1 MNTTLHPLAEDYLR
15 RLDHAAWSLPGPDR
29 TELLA
34 EIRAH
39 LEAGLTPGS
48 TDADVRNLLAELG
61 APEDIVA
68 AAQASPEGAQTT
80 GIPRP
85 APLTAASPWGPL
97 EILAVLGL
105 TVGTFVLPIVGPV
118 VGLVLA
124 WASERWTSR
133 EKWVAT
139 VLTFL
144 PVLVLSLGLVATV
157 AVERDGTGQPQPG
170 ISEEAPVPDLSTGA
184 PS

>member
-15 RLDHAAWSLPGPDR
+15 RLDRAAWSLPGPDR

-48 TDADVRNLLAELG
+48 TDADVRNLLDELG

-68 AAQASPEGAQTT
+68 AAQAAPEGQPTT
-80 GIPRP
+80 GIARP
-85 APLTAASPWGPL
+85 APLPGESPWGAM
-97 EILAVLGL
+97 EILAVVGL
-105 TVGTFVLPIVGPV
+105 TVGTFVLPIIGPV

-139 VLTFL
+139 ILTVL
-144 PVLVLSLGLVATV
+144 PVIVLALGAIGLVSV
-157 AVERDGTGQPQPG
+157 RSDGSNTPQPV
-170 ISEEAPVPDLSTGA
+170 EQHAPVVTTETGG

>member
-1 MNTTLHPLAEDYLR
+1 MNTTLHPLAEGYLR
-15 RLDHAAWSLPGPDR
+15 RLDQAAWSLPGPDR
-29 TELLA
+29 AELLA

-48 TDADVRNLLAELG
+48 TDADVRNLLDELG
-61 APEDIVA
+61 PPEDIVA
-68 AAQASPEGAQTT
+68 AAQASPEGPHAT
-80 GIPRP
+80 GIPRH
-85 APLTAASPWGPL
+85 APLAAQSPWGAM
-97 EILAVLGL
+97 EILAVVGL
-105 TVGTFVLPIVGPV
+105 TVGTFLLPIIGPV

-139 VLTFL
+139 FLTVL
-144 PVLVLSLGLVATV
+144 PVIILAFGAVGLVAV
-157 AVERDGTGQPQPG
+157 RSDGSNQPVPVQ
-170 ISEEAPVPDLSTGA
+170 EHAPVVTETGA

>member
-15 RLDHAAWSLPGPDR
+15 RLDRAAWSLPGPDR

-48 TDADVRNLLAELG
+48 TDADVRNLLDELG
-61 APEDIVA
+61 APEDIVV
-68 AAQASPEGAQTT
+68 AAQSSPDGAPVIGLPT
-80 GIPRP
+80 P
-85 APLTAASPWGPL
+85 APQVPVSPWGAA
-97 EILAVLGL
+97 EIIAVLGL
-105 TVGTFVLPIVGPV
+105 TVGTFVLPIIGPV
-118 VGLVLA
+118 VGLVFA

-139 VLTFL
+139 ALTVL
-144 PVLVLSLGLVATV
+144 PVIVLAIGALSLVSV
-157 AVERDGTGQPQPG
+157 RSDGTDQPVPVEQH
-170 ISEEAPVPDLSTGA
+170 APVVVTETGA

>member
-15 RLDHAAWSLPGPDR
+15 RLDRAAWSLPDPDR

-48 TDADVRNLLAELG
+48 TDADVRNLLDELG

-68 AAQASPEGAQTT
+68 AAQPAVD
-80 GIPRP
+80 PRP
-85 APLTAASPWGPL
+85 PQPPGAAPPVAASPWGAVEL
-97 EILAVLGL
+97 IAVLGL
-105 TVGTFVLPIVGPV
+105 TVGTFVLPVIGPLVGIV
-118 VGLVLA
+118 LV
-124 WASERWTSR
+124 WMSTRWTGR
-133 EKWVAT
+133 EKTIAT

-157 AVERDGTGQPQPG
+157 AVSSNGTEQPDPVV
-170 ISEEAPVPDLSTGA
+170 SEQAPLPEPSTGA

>member
-1 MNTTLHPLAEDYLR
+1 MNTTLHPLAEDYLH
-15 RLDHAAWSLPGPDR
+15 RLDQAAWSLPGPDR
-29 TELLA
+29 TELMA

-48 TDADVRNLLAELG
+48 TDADVRNLLDELG

-68 AAQASPEGAQTT
+68 AAQTAPEGSQPAGTA
-80 GIPRP
+80 RP
-85 APLTAASPWGPL
+85 APLAGASPWGPM

-105 TVGTFVLPIVGPV
+105 TVGTIVLPIVGPI

-124 WASERWTSR
+124 WASERWTKR
-133 EKWVAT
+133 EKRVAT
-139 VLTFL
+139 VLTVL
-144 PVLVLSLGLVATV
+144 PVIVLAIGALSLVSV
-157 AVERDGTGQPQPG
+157 RSDGSNQPAPIQ
-170 ISEEAPVPDLSTGA
+170 EHAPVVVTETGA